1 MQELCYLKNAE
12 DGRYEDITVFLAD
25 GLVKGVSS
33 RISATHSASFRI
45 DTRPMV
51 ILEEIKR
58 RVIRY

>member
-33 RISATHSASFRI
+33 RISAN
-45 DTRPMV
+45 
-51 ILEEIKR
+51 EITN
-58 RVIRY
+58 VSLGGL